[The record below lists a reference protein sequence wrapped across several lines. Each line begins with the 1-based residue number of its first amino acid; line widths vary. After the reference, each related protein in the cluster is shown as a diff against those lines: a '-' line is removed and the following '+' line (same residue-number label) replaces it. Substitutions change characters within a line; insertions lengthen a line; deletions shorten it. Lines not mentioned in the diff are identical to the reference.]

1 MTKVEAKDLLDL
13 RGDLPNPR
21 RIDASELNKLP
32 RVEARTTDPHDPSR
46 ETIYS
51 GTPLQE
57 VLKAG
62 GLFCDSGMACIREI
76 VTTTVL
82 VEAAD
87 GYQAVFSLAELRPEL
102 TDRVIL
108 LADTRDSQP
117 LRPREGPFRII
128 VFGEKRPARWVCQ
141 VKVMTVRKN

>member
-32 RVEARTTDPHDPSR
+32 RVEVRAIDPHDPSR
-46 ETIYS
+46 EIIYS
-51 GTPLQE
+51 GTPLAE

-62 GLFCDSGMACIREI
+62 GLRRDSGMACIREI

-82 VEAAD
+82 VEAVD
-87 GYQAVFSLAELRPEL
+87 GYQALFSLAELLPEL

-108 LADTRDSQP
+108 LADTKDSQLLP
-117 LRPREGPFRII
+117 PPEGPFRII
-128 VFGEKRPARWVCQ
+128 VCGEKRQARWACQ
-141 VKVMTVRKN
+141 VKAMTVRKN

>member
-21 RIDASELNKLP
+21 PIDASELNKLP
-32 RVEARTTDPHDPSR
+32 RVQTRTTDRRDPSR
-46 ETIYS
+46 EIIYS
-51 GTPLQE
+51 GTPLEE

-62 GLFCDSGMACIREI
+62 GLMRDSGMAYSREI
-76 VTTTVL
+76 MTTTVL

-87 GYQAVFSLAELRPEL
+87 GYQAAFSLAELRPEL

-108 LADTRDSQP
+108 LADTKDSQP
-117 LRPREGPFRII
+117 LGPREGPFRII
-128 VFGEKRPARWVCQ
+128 VCGEKPSARWVCQ
-141 VKVMTVRKN
+141 VKAMTVRRN

>member
-1 MTKVEAKDLLDL
+1 M
-13 RGDLPNPR
+13 R
-21 RIDASELNKLP
+21 
-32 RVEARTTDPHDPSR
+32 
-46 ETIYS
+46 
-51 GTPLQE
+51 
-57 VLKAG
+57 
-62 GLFCDSGMACIREI
+62 DSGMACIREI

-108 LADTRDSQP
+108 LADTKDGQP
-117 LRPREGPFRII
+117 LRPHEGPFRII
-128 VFGEKRPARWVCQ
+128 VCGKKRLARWVCQ

>member
-32 RVEARTTDPHDPSR
+32 RVETRTSDPHDPGR
-46 ETIYS
+46 EVIYS
-51 GTPLQE
+51 GTPLEE

-62 GLFCDSGMACIREI
+62 GLMRDSGMACSREI
-76 VTTTVL
+76 TATTVL

-108 LADTRDSQP
+108 LADTKDSQP
-117 LRPREGPFRII
+117 LGPREGPFRII
-128 VFGEKRPARWVCQ
+128 VCGEKLPRRWVCQ
-141 VKVMTVRKN
+141 VKAMTVRTN